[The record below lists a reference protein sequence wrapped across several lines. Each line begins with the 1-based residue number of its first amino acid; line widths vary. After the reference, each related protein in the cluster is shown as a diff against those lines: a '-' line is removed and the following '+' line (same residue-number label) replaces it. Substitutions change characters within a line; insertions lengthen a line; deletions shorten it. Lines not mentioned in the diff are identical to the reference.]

1 METENLRILD
11 FIGRSGVQFYV
22 PIYQRDY
29 DWEES
34 HCTVLFD
41 DIVSVLQKKEK
52 EGQDVT
58 HFMGVIVCKKHDN
71 GSKITVIDGQQ
82 RLITIMLL
90 LRAIYERTD
99 DLTLSDKIEENYL
112 TCILSGETETRNK
125 LKASKLDDIFF
136 DGVIRDR
143 DDQYIYNRLREEF
156 FNGIQVND
164 NIFDNNIN
172 HIISYSHIKSNYEC
186 LLKRVK
192 KSGLIPSKIF
202 EGIERLE
209 IVSIELNREHE
220 NPQIIFESLNSK
232 GLNLED
238 ADLIKNFFFMGL
250 APDLQDRL
258 YVEYWE
264 RMEQILPSKETNVT
278 FFIKDYLIMRSCQV
292 IKIAINGHKVYD
304 AFRDSFP
311 NLSPDEKEHLLEE
324 MLKYAKYY
332 AWFYNSKC
340 PDENINTKLRYL
352 KDLKCNATYPF
363 LLYIFG
369 AFYDVEE
376 QREELCKSLDVIESY
391 AMRKI
396 LHNDGSPTYKTFA
409 SMPLRIRRNPTPLS
423 NQIAIDLISRTG
435 INAFKSDGEIR
446 SALGVSDLSNNPYIK
461 WILES
466 LECRENGGH
475 DIPIPI
481 ACVDFIMPEEFD
493 QRIVGALG
501 NNAREEHQMLI
512 RKIGNLAPL
521 HEVPPYGF
529 TDADF
534 NIKCNTYQ
542 ESVYRIT
549 QEIAEHQQWGR
560 AEIENRTAKMIDG
573 ILDVWRY
580 PNVTLAAAP
589 QPNIIYRFSAYID
602 VTDVNPF
609 KLWIFNVGY
618 DVNSWQDLCMTL
630 CVTLYKHDENTFRDF
645 TKSFDF
651 GTPRGRRYISDNKST
666 LTGQGER
673 IANDIYVSINLS
685 ANDILHLCRLIVEGY
700 NLNNAC
706 QYMLSQ

>member
-1 METENLRILD
+1 M
-11 FIGRSGVQFYV
+11 QFYV

-156 FNGIQVND
+156 FNGIQVSD

-172 HIISYSHIKSNYEC
+172 HNIGYSHIKSNYEC

-202 EGIERLE
+202 EGIKRLE

-292 IKIAINGHKVYD
+292 IKIAIMD
-304 AFRDSFP
+304 
-311 NLSPDEKEHLLEE
+311 
-324 MLKYAKYY
+324 
-332 AWFYNSKC
+332 
-340 PDENINTKLRYL
+340 I
-352 KDLKCNATYPF
+352 
-363 LLYIFG
+363 
-369 AFYDVEE
+369 
-376 QREELCKSLDVIESY
+376 KS
-391 AMRKI
+391 
-396 LHNDGSPTYKTFA
+396 T
-409 SMPLRIRRNPTPLS
+409 MPS
-423 NQIAIDLISRTG
+423 
-435 INAFKSDGEIR
+435 
-446 SALGVSDLSNNPYIK
+446 
-461 WILES
+461 
-466 LECRENGGH
+466 
-475 DIPIPI
+475 
-481 ACVDFIMPEEFD
+481 
-493 QRIVGALG
+493 
-501 NNAREEHQMLI
+501 
-512 RKIGNLAPL
+512 
-521 HEVPPYGF
+521 
-529 TDADF
+529 
-534 NIKCNTYQ
+534 
-542 ESVYRIT
+542 
-549 QEIAEHQQWGR
+549 
-560 AEIENRTAKMIDG
+560 G
-573 ILDVWRY
+573 ILSRIYLPTRKSICWRRCL
-580 PNVTLAAAP
+580 NM
-589 QPNIIYRFSAYID
+589 PNIMHGSIIQ
-602 VTDVNPF
+602 
-609 KLWIFNVGY
+609 NV
-618 DVNSWQDLCMTL
+618 LM
-630 CVTLYKHDENTFRDF
+630 K
-645 TKSFDF
+645 
-651 GTPRGRRYISDNKST
+651 I
-666 LTGQGER
+666 
-673 IANDIYVSINLS
+673 
-685 ANDILHLCRLIVEGY
+685 
-700 NLNNAC
+700 
-706 QYMLSQ
+706 